1 MPLLVRDKAAL
12 RQHARLGYET
22 RILEHGVIEVRQ
34 RCWHDLFNVLVW
46 QTFPRAK
53 AALNECH
60 CAELGRDPG
69 ERLRRGRLRDAL
81 TLIDESGVVVGASDP
96 SLLDAVRKFRW
107 KELFWNRRA
116 HLDQCLRVH
125 VVGHAVYEKLLFP
138 YVGLTGYAV
147 LFELD
152 QAEIEAPPAAQ
163 VHALDS
169 RLANALRDN
178 TSLMS
183 PQGLHPVPL
192 LGLPGWHPDAA
203 RENFYEDHDYFRPGR
218 KARRQRGS
226 CIDVRE

>member
-1 MPLLVRDKAAL
+1 VR
-12 RQHARLGYET
+12 H
-22 RILEHGVIEVRQ
+22 

-46 QTFPRAK
+46 QTFPQAK
-53 AALNECH
+53 ATLNERH
-60 CAELGRDPG
+60 CAELERDPG
-69 ERLRRGRLRDAL
+69 EQLRRGRLRDAL

-116 HLDQCLRVH
+116 DLDRCLRLH
-125 VVGHAVYEKLLFP
+125 VIGHAVYEKLLFP

-152 QAEIEAPPAAQ
+152 QAVIESPPAAQ

-169 RLANALRDN
+169 RLATMLCDG
-178 TSLMS
+178 TSLTS

-192 LGLPGWHPDAA
+192 LGLPGWHPDGAK
-203 RENFYEDHDYFRPGR
+203 EDFYEDHNYFRPGR
-218 KARRQRGS
+218 SARRERS
-226 CIDVRE
+226 DCIEVR